1 MGELLAPMMLATLV
15 VVLLAGSPVAFSL
28 AAVAGTFGVVGILT
42 GRFAAPF
49 LEAMMFRVQGTF
61 NNDNLLAIPLLV
73 FMGML
78 LE

>member
-1 MGELLAPMMLATLV
+1 MGDLLAPMMLATLV
-15 VVLLAGSPVAFSL
+15 VVLLAGFPVAFSL
-28 AAVAGTFGVVGILT
+28 AAVAGIFGVAGLLT
-42 GRFAAPF
+42 GRFSTSF
-49 LEAMMFRVQGTF
+49 LEAMIFRVQGTF